1 MLREKIQDDLIT
13 CLKSGQKDKL
23 SLLRLIL
30 SQIKNRE
37 IEKNRASGGEL
48 NDEEVIAIIR
58 KMVKELKESIEAFK
72 KGNRNDLV
80 TEYKKQLAIVS
91 TYLPSE
97 INDEELRTEIEKII
111 AENKT
116 VFEQNQKQ
124 IIGICMGRLK
134 AKADPSRI
142 MKILSTFLTS

>member
-1 MLREKIQDDLIT
+1 MLRKKIQDDLII

-37 IEKNRASGGEL
+37 IEKNPPTGGEL
-48 NDEEVIAIIR
+48 NDEEIITIIR
-58 KMVKELKESIEAFK
+58 KMVKELKESIEAFE
-72 KGNRNDLV
+72 KGNRDDLV
-80 TEYKKQLAIVS
+80 IEYKKQLAIVL

-97 INDEELRTEIEKII
+97 INDEELKTEIKKII
-111 AENKT
+111 AENKA

-124 IIGICMGRLK
+124 IIGICMSRLK
-134 AKADPSRI
+134 AKVDPSRI
-142 MKILSTFLTS
+142 MKMLSSLV

>member
-1 MLREKIQDDLIT
+1 MLRKELQDQLIA
-13 CLKSGQKDKL
+13 CLKAGEKDKL

-37 IEKNRASGGEL
+37 IEKKAEL
-48 NDEEVIAIIR
+48 NDEEVIAVIR
-58 KMVKELKESIEAFK
+58 KMVKELKESIEAFE

-80 TEYKKQLAIVS
+80 TEYKKQLTIVS

-97 INDEELRTEIEKII
+97 ISDEELKAEIEKII
-111 AENKT
+111 SENKA
-116 VFEQNQKQ
+116 VFEQNQKK

-134 AKADPSRI
+134 TKADPSRI
-142 MKILSTFLTS
+142 MKMLSSLV

>member
-1 MLREKIQDDLIT
+1 MLRKELQDQLIA
-13 CLKSGQKDKL
+13 CLKAGEKDKL

-37 IEKNRASGGEL
+37 IEKNPPAGGEL
-48 NDEEVIAIIR
+48 NDEEVIVVIR
-58 KMVKELKESIEAFK
+58 KMVKELKESIEAFE

-80 TEYKKQLAIVS
+80 TEYKKQLIIVS

-97 INDEELRTEIEKII
+97 ISDEELKAEIEKII
-111 AENKT
+111 AENKA
-116 VFEQNQKQ
+116 VFEQNQKK

-134 AKADPSRI
+134 TKADPSRI
-142 MKILSTFLTS
+142 MKMLSSLV

>member
-1 MLREKIQDDLIT
+1 MLRKKLQDESIT
-13 CLKSGQKDKL
+13 CLKSGDKDRL

-37 IEKNRASGGEL
+37 IEKKAEL

-58 KMVKELKESIEAFK
+58 KMVKELKESVEAFE
-72 KGNRNDLV
+72 KGKRDDLV
-80 TEYKKQLAIVS
+80 TEYRKQLSIVS
-91 TYLPSE
+91 AYLPSE
-97 INDEELRTEIEKII
+97 ISDEELKAEIQKII
-111 AENKT
+111 TENKAI
-116 VFEQNQKQ
+116 FEQNQKQ

-134 AKADPSRI
+134 AKVDPSRI